1 MRRAWPRARQGKLG
15 RASQITDFLFMRTI
29 CHGRGAG
36 VGRDR
41 GTGVNLGVVVAVGVG
56 VVLAVAEGVAVS
68 VDVEKPAFFLLG
80 FAFSLQTGPPMHRRK
95 LRAGRDAF
103 GLGVVI
109 DPPL

>member
-1 MRRAWPRARQGKLG
+1 MGRAR
-15 RASQITDFLFMRTI
+15 RSRPTQITDFLYMRTFGY
-29 CHGRGAG
+29 GRGGG
-36 VGRDR
+36 VGLDR

-56 VVLAVAEGVAVS
+56 VVLAVAVGVAVS

-109 DPPL
+109 DPQL